1 MSPLENFLRELRH
14 HSAIQALVPVDAS
27 MVVPL
32 KAGEGLLYIPFVRY
46 LGKNRCRLVCD
57 LFAGY
62 PSGEIY
68 SYQKIMDGREL
79 HFDEDELFVMKR
91 ELLAGE
97 EGLKTRQ
104 NLSQGLSGLY
114 QRVSERR
121 EYDKYTGG
129 A

>member
-1 MSPLENFLRELRH
+1 MSSLEKFLRGLRYH
-14 HSAIQALVPVDAS
+14 PAIRALVPVDAS
-27 MVVPL
+27 MGVPL
-32 KAGEGLLYIPFVRY
+32 RAGKGLLYIPFVRY
-46 LGKNRCRLVCD
+46 LGKNRCCLVCD

-68 SYQKIMDGREL
+68 SYQKITGNREL

-97 EGLKTRQ
+97 EGLKTRRD
-104 NLSQGLSGLY
+104 LSQGLSGLY
-114 QRVSERR
+114 QRVSEGR

-129 A
+129 V

>member
-1 MSPLENFLRELRH
+1 MTSLEKFLRGFRRH
-14 HSAIQALVPVDAS
+14 PAIQALVPVDAS
-27 MVVPL
+27 MGVPL

-46 LGKNRCRLVCD
+46 LGKNRCCLVCD

-68 SYQKIMDGREL
+68 SYQKITGNREL
-79 HFDEDELFVMKR
+79 HFDEDELFVMKW

-104 NLSQGLSGLY
+104 ELSQGLSGLY

-129 A
+129 V